1 MGFRG
6 KYKNKRDGNEADI
19 IDELRAHG
27 FSVYP
32 MDQPLDLLVGYLGR
46 NYLVEVKMPKGK
58 LTAAQVEFL
67 EGWRGSASII
77 RTTEEATTFALM
89 VKKAPRLVQE

>member
-19 IDELRAHG
+19 VDELRAHG

-32 MDQPLDLLVGYLGR
+32 LDQPLDLIAGYMGR
-46 NYLVEVKMPKGK
+46 NYLIEVKMPKGK
-58 LTAAQVEFL
+58 LTPAQVEFL
-67 EGWRGSASII
+67 DEWRGSANII
-77 RTTEEATTFALM
+77 RSAEEATSFAML
-89 VKKAPRLVQE
+89 VKGAPRLEE

>member
-6 KYKNKRDGNEADI
+6 KYKNKRDGNEAEI
-19 IDELRAHG
+19 VVELRAHG

-32 MDQPLDLLVGYLGR
+32 LDQPLDLIAGYMGR
-46 NYLVEVKMPKGK
+46 NYLIEVKMPKGK
-58 LTAAQVEFL
+58 LTPAQVEFL

-77 RTTEEATTFALM
+77 RSAEEATSFAM
-89 VKKAPRLVQE
+89 VVKGLGRIEGS

>member
-6 KYKNKRDGNEADI
+6 RYKNRRDGNEAEI

-32 MDQPLDLLVGYLGR
+32 LDQPLDMIAGYMGR
-46 NYLVEVKMPKGK
+46 NYLIEVKMPKGK
-58 LTAAQVEFL
+58 LTPAQVEFL
-67 EGWRGSASII
+67 DGWRGSANII
-77 RTTEEATTFALM
+77 RSTEEATSFAMM
-89 VKKAPRLVQE
+89 VKGMPRLEE

>member
-6 KYKNKRDGNEADI
+6 KYKNKRDSNEAEI

-32 MDQPLDLLVGYLGR
+32 LDQPLDLLAGYMGK
-46 NYLVEVKMPKGK
+46 NYLIEVKMPKGK
-58 LTAAQVEFL
+58 LTPAQVEFL
-67 EGWRGSASII
+67 DGWRGSASII
-77 RTTEEATTFALM
+77 RSAEEATSFAMM
-89 VKKAPRLVQE
+89 VKNVRRLEE